1 MDCMNNL
8 ELLKIRA
15 RHANNDRQRD
25 RMVLDKLKSFHR
37 ALLYSY
43 QTAWIKKDGAED
55 AEYVRAL
62 INPDKVKFD
71 YDEKIVSVDFLHNF
85 KPGDTFEWQ
94 NTGTH
99 WIILKQ
105 ELTEVAYFRGNI
117 RRCQYLEAVDPETKE
132 TVGFWAAIRGPV
144 ETKLNT
150 IQKAGIVADVP
161 NLTLNIYLPKT
172 EQTVRMFNR
181 YFNFQFE
188 GRYWKVTAPDDISTP
203 GILEIA
209 AIEDYDCDHD
219 DLIIEKTD
227 PNPPPQDNQF
237 SIIGESFVKPLQ
249 ASTYSVAQ
257 ATPEFTWSVFLPSSN
272 KDIEDVLAWEIS
284 EDNTSITITWTHM
297 VSGSYGISYGD
308 QEKIVIVE
316 SLF

>member
-1 MDCMNNL
+1 MNYMNNL
-8 ELLKIRA
+8 ELLKLRA

-43 QTAWIKKDGAED
+43 QTAWIKKDGVED

-105 ELTEVAYFRGNI
+105 ELTELAYFRGNI
-117 RRCQYLEAVDPETKE
+117 RRCQYLEAIDPDTKE

-172 EQTVRMFNR
+172 EQTIRIFNR
-181 YFNFQFE
+181 YFTFKFE
-188 GRYWKVTAPDDISTP
+188 NRYWKVTAPDEISTP
-203 GILEIA
+203 GILEITA
-209 AIEDYDCDHD
+209 LEDYECHHD
-219 DLIIEKTD
+219 ELIVESVN
-227 PNPPPQDNQF
+227 PNPTE
-237 SIIGESFVKPLQ
+237 SIIIGESTVKPLQ
-249 ASTYSVAQ
+249 TATYSVSELQ
-257 ATPEFTWSVFLPSSN
+257 TNCNWSVFLPSDN
-272 KDIEDVLAWEIS
+272 KDIEDVLSWEVSADGLSIS
-284 EDNTSITITWTHM
+284 VTWTHM
-297 VSGSYGISYGD
+297 VSGSYGIAYGD
-308 QEKIVIVE
+308 QKKIIIVE

>member
-43 QTAWIKKDGAED
+43 QTAWIKKDGVED

-105 ELTEVAYFRGNI
+105 ELTELAYFRGNV
-117 RRCQYLEAVDPETKE
+117 RRCQYLEAIDPETKE

-150 IQKAGIVADVP
+150 IQKAGIVADIP

-172 EQTVRMFNR
+172 EQTTRMFDRYFTFKFENR
-181 YFNFQFE
+181 YW
-188 GRYWKVTAPDDISTP
+188 RVTAPDSISTP

-209 AIEDYDCDHD
+209 ALEDYECHYEDIA
-219 DLIIEKTD
+219 LEQKPSEPSAEIYIKGNT
-227 PNPPPQDNQF
+227 
-237 SIIGESFVKPLQ
+237 IVKPLESSNYQ
-249 ASTYSVAQ
+249 IDNLIEGQEWQV
-257 ATPEFTWSVFLPSSN
+257 VLPSNN
-272 KDIEDVLAWEIS
+272 KDIEDILEWQLG
-284 EDNTSITITWTHM
+284 DDGKTITITWIDM
-297 VSGSYGISYGD
+297 ISGSYIVRYGNL
-308 QEKIVIVE
+308 EKTVIVE